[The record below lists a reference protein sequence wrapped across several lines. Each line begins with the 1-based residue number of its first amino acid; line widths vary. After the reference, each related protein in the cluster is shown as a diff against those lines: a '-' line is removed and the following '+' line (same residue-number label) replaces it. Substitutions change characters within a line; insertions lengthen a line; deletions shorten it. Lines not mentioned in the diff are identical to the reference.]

1 MDFHI
6 PKDSIDDTE
15 ACETLGLS
23 ILQEFWDMI
32 IKDDNTLYRNDG
44 LIFIFKNNDGKI
56 GKTIKKKAQLIND
69 LGLNINLD
77 IAF

>member
-56 GKTIKKKAQLIND
+56 GKTIKKKHN
-69 LGLNINLD
+69 
-77 IAF
+77 